1 MADDEAQAAPQPRPL
16 HWQVAK
22 QRGAELPFDLPD
34 AAPGTHIYIATDG
47 LDHPTLVLLRASVR
61 ALERTGAKVKL
72 L

>member
-1 MADDEAQAAPQPRPL
+1 MADAEPEANERSRPP

-22 QRGAELPFDLPD
+22 QRGAELPLDLPN
-34 AAPGTHIYIATDG
+34 AAPGTHVYIVTDG

-61 ALERTGAKVKL
+61 ALERTGVKVKL

>member
-1 MADDEAQAAPQPRPL
+1 MADDELQADAQPRPP

-22 QRGAELPFDLPD
+22 RRGAELPLDLPD
-34 AAPGTHIYIATDG
+34 AAPGTHVYIATDG

-61 ALERTGAKVKL
+61 ALERTGVKVKL